1 MKKAK
6 RTKRLLA
13 GLLALLL
20 AVTGVP
26 LSGMEVQAEDGVL
39 TEGDYRYEV
48 NKDGNSV
55 TITGYNGSGGDVT
68 IPDTIDGKNVTA
80 IGNSVFS
87 NCTALTGLTIS
98 GKVVYIGEYA
108 FSGCTN
114 LANLSL
120 PYSIT
125 TINDKAFYGC
135 TNLANFTI
143 PEGITSIGES
153 AFEGCTRLTSITIPD
168 SATSIFSNTFKNC
181 SSLES
186 IKVTEGNAV
195 YDSRNNCNAIIQTGN
210 NTLISGCKNSHIPE
224 GITSIAPYAFQEC
237 NGLEALTI
245 PDSVTSIGEC
255 AFYGCSSLTALAI
268 PNNVTSIGYSAFKG
282 CSGLKS
288 VNIPNN
294 LSTIEHTTFKDCS
307 SLESLTIPSSV
318 DTIWNHAFENC
329 SNLANL
335 NLLPGCCSY
344 AIHSE
349 AFLGCTSLTSLT
361 IPNIGP
367 INSYAFGYKCN
378 EFDKSLKEK
387 ISGFTIYGK
396 KGSEAET
403 YATENGFSFIT
414 SAMISD
420 ASITLEGE
428 DDGYV
433 WDGTPKTP
441 AITVKLDG
449 KTLTEGIDYTVFYN
463 NNTEIG
469 RAEVIVTGMGSY
481 HGSTAVN
488 FSISETGWEG
498 DFKYKVNEDGN
509 SVTILKYDGAN
520 NDAKIPETI
529 AGKTVTV
536 IGEEAF
542 SLWSSW
548 FSSDS
553 PASLTIPASV
563 TSIGSYAFYH
573 WRNLKSITIPSTVTS
588 IGYHAFGFCEYEVDP
603 DDGGDISDEKV
614 ADFTIYGESGS
625 AAEAYATKNGF
636 PFNQPATGGDS
647 GTTPG
652 TGPSQNGGSQGT
664 PSQADLSKA
673 TVTLE
678 KDAYPYDG
686 KAKTPAVTVTLNGKT
701 LSPSTDYTVSYTD
714 NVNVGTAKATVTGKG
729 NYKGSVTKTFTITK
743 ANNPAGNNGTSDG
756 NGSAGTSNSKQPI
769 TCKKR
774 AYTVAYGTKPFRLK
788 VTSNGSL
795 TYKSSNRKIAA
806 VGKTNG
812 KVTIKNTG
820 ITYITAKTKTDS
832 VKITIKVRPAK
843 PKVKS
848 LSTGKNRKLTVKWAK
863 DKRATG
869 YQVQISTSKNFKKN
883 VKKQN
888 TAKTAY
894 TFKKLKAGSKYYVRL
909 RSFKKS
915 GKTTLYSAWSS
926 PKRSNKIKQ

>member
-1 MKKAK
+1 M
-6 RTKRLLA
+6 LA

-26 LSGMEVQAEDGVL
+26 LSGMEVRAADEVL
-39 TEGDYRYEV
+39 TDGNFYYMV
-48 NKDGNSV
+48 NKDGKSVMITHYNSGETTETSV
-55 TITGYNGSGGDVT
+55 TIPSE
-68 IPDTIDGKNVTA
+68 IDGKSVTA
-80 IGNSVFS
+80 IGNEAFYQNTS
-87 NCTALTGLTIS
+87 LTSLTIS
-98 GKVVYIGEYA
+98 GNVSYIGNSA
-108 FSGCTN
+108 FEGCTK

-120 PYSIT
+120 PDSIT
-125 TINDKAFYGC
+125 TVDFCAFKGC
-135 TNLANFTI
+135 TNLADFTI
-143 PEGITSIGES
+143 PEGITSIGDS
-153 AFEGCTRLTSITIPD
+153 AFKDCTSLTSLTIPD
-168 SATSIFSNTFKNC
+168 SATSISSDTFSGC
-181 SSLES
+181 SNLET
-186 IKVTEGNAV
+186 IKVKEGNTV

-367 INSYAFGYKCN
+367 INSYAFGYKRN
-378 EFDKSLKEK
+378 DFNKDLKEK

-603 DDGGDISDEKV
+603 DDGGDISDKKV

-820 ITYITAKTKTDS
+820 IAYITAKTKTDS

-848 LSTGKNRKLTVKWAK
+848 LPTGKNRKLTVKWAK

-915 GKTTLYSAWSS
+915 GKNTLYSAWSS
-926 PKRSNKIKQ
+926 PKQSGKIKR

>member
-1 MKKAK
+1 MKKTKRAK
-6 RTKRLLA
+6 RMLA

-26 LSGMEVQAEDGVL
+26 LSGMEVRAADEVL
-39 TEGDYRYEV
+39 TDGNFYYMV
-48 NKDGNSV
+48 NKDGKSVMITHYNSGETTETSV
-55 TITGYNGSGGDVT
+55 TIPSE
-68 IPDTIDGKNVTA
+68 IDGKSVTA
-80 IGNSVFS
+80 IGNEAFYQNTS
-87 NCTALTGLTIS
+87 LTSLTIS
-98 GKVVYIGEYA
+98 GNVSYIGNSA
-108 FSGCTN
+108 FEGCTK

-120 PYSIT
+120 PDSIT
-125 TINDKAFYGC
+125 TVDFCAFKGC
-135 TNLANFTI
+135 TNLADFTI
-143 PEGITSIGES
+143 PEGITSIGDS
-153 AFEGCTRLTSITIPD
+153 AFKDCTSLTSLTIPD
-168 SATSIFSNTFKNC
+168 SATSISSDTFSGC
-181 SSLES
+181 SNLET
-186 IKVTEGNAV
+186 IKVKEGNTV

-367 INSYAFGYKCN
+367 INSYAFGYKRN
-378 EFDKSLKEK
+378 DFNKDLKEK

-520 NDAKIPETI
+520 NDAKIPETQDL
-529 AGKTVTV
+529 G
-536 IGEEAF
+536 
-542 SLWSSW
+542 
-548 FSSDS
+548 
-553 PASLTIPASV
+553 PAPQT
-563 TSIGSYAFYH
+563 
-573 WRNLKSITIPSTVTS
+573 
-588 IGYHAFGFCEYEVDP
+588 
-603 DDGGDISDEKV
+603 DISK
-614 ADFTIYGESGS
+614 
-625 AAEAYATKNGF
+625 AA
-636 PFNQPATGGDS
+636 
-647 GTTPG
+647 
-652 TGPSQNGGSQGT
+652 
-664 PSQADLSKA
+664 
-673 TVTLE
+673 VTLE
-678 KDAYPYDG
+678 KTTYPYDG
-686 KAKTPAVTVTLNGKT
+686 KAKTPAVAVTLDGKT
-701 LSPSTDYTVSYTD
+701 LIPSTDYTVSYTD

-743 ANNPAGNNGTSDG
+743 ADDTTGNNGTSDG
-756 NGSAGTSNSKQPI
+756 SSSPGGNGTSGGSSSPGGNGTADTNNIKQPI

-774 AYTVAYGTKPFRLK
+774 AYTVSYGTKPFKLK

-795 TYKSSNRKIAA
+795 TYKSSNSKIAA

-820 ITYITAKTKTDS
+820 IAYITAKTKTDS
-832 VKITIKVRPAK
+832 VKITIKAYPKK
-843 PKVKS
+843 PSVKS
-848 LSTGKNRKLTVKWAK
+848 LSVGKSRKLTVKWAK

-869 YQVQISTSKNFKKN
+869 YQVQVSTSKNFKKN
-883 VKKQN
+883 LKRQN
-888 TAKTAY
+888 VTKTTC

-909 RSFKKS
+909 RSYKKS
-915 GKTTLYSAWSS
+915 GKNTLYSAWSNRTKWAS
-926 PKRSNKIKQ
+926 PLQLP